1 MAGFSASDHVL
12 VWPGVSAVH
21 ASCGKGRAIG
31 TIADA
36 GIAA

>member
-1 MAGFSASDHVL
+1 MAAFWGSGHAL

-31 TIADA
+31 TTADA
-36 GIAA
+36 GIAG